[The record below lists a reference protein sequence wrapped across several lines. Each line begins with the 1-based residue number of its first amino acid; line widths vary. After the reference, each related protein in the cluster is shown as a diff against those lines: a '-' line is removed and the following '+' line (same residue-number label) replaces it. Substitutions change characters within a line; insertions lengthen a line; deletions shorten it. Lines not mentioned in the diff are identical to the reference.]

1 MTGEATAAA
10 VGAVLFLVV
19 GMGLV
24 LFRHPVAR
32 QMRRERKRLGLHLG
46 SESQPGMLLVVG
58 LFFVAGS
65 IVVLLATFTDLF
77 AGTA

>member
-1 MTGEATAAA
+1 VTGEATAAA

-19 GMGLV
+19 GLGLV

>member
-1 MTGEATAAA
+1 MTVEATAAA
-10 VGAVLFLVV
+10 VGAVLFMVV
-19 GMGLV
+19 GLGLV

-32 QMRRERKRLGLHLG
+32 QMQRERKRLGLHLG

-65 IVVLLATFTDLF
+65 VVVLLATFTDLF
-77 AGTA
+77 TGSA